1 MPIEIK
7 ELHVKVTVSDNTHGA
22 QSQTNNGSGA
32 NSSAGATPQSG
43 GDTSAIVQE
52 CVDKVLEILKNKID
66 R

>member
-7 ELHVKVTVSDNTHGA
+7 ELHIKVTVSDNTQGA

-32 NSSAGATPQSG
+32 NSSATTTPQSG
-43 GDTSAIVQE
+43 GNTSAIVQE
-52 CVDKVLEILKNKID
+52 CVDKVLEILKNKTD